1 MSRKREE
8 KGEEEV
14 VGKPLFF
21 FSLRIL
27 CVLCDS
33 AVNWLYTSNS
43 PMITADYIRL

>member
-27 CVLCDS
+27 WVLRAS
-33 AVNWLYTSNS
+33 AVNWLYTSNPS
-43 PMITADYIRL
+43 MITADYISL